1 MNTKCWARFRYKQRL
16 QFHPIRIFCLIWIHH
31 FIRNEETQTRTTR
44 APIIWDVILHSG
56 RAAEQAMLSYI
67 YSQSPM
73 AIAHRQKIKK
83 KHHKKYEC
91 IKYRRL
97 YHLPRALNSFSTP
110 FTTLFCLPKIVTQRI
125 WLLQH
130 FLFCFVVYFL
140 FSSLLFSFHKHG
152 ATTNGIT
159 DKE

>member
-73 AIAHRQKIKK
+73 AIAQPSSKNKKKTSQKIRMHQIPSLVSPASSPQLVLHTFYNAFLSPKNC
-83 KHHKKYEC
+83 HTTHM
-91 IKYRRL
+91 
-97 YHLPRALNSFSTP
+97 AFAAFSI
-110 FTTLFCLPKIVTQRI
+110 LFCCV
-125 WLLQH
+125 
-130 FLFCFVVYFL
+130 FFVFI
-140 FSSLLFSFHKHG
+140 SSVF
-152 ATTNGIT
+152 IP
-159 DKE
+159 

>member
-73 AIAHRQKIKK
+73 AIAHRQKNKK
-83 KHHKKYEC
+83 QNNTKNTNASNTVAC
-91 IKYRRL
+91 ITCL
-97 YHLPRALNSFSTP
+97 EPSTRSP
-110 FTTLFCLPKIVTQRI
+110 H
-125 WLLQH
+125 LLQRFFVSRKLSH
-130 FLFCFVVYFL
+130 NAYGFCSIFYFVLLCIF
-140 FSSLLFSFHKHG
+140 LLFSFHKHG